1 MDDYNDIA
9 RLVKTGRNTCSGH
22 WSKVLHLYLREL
34 NLHQCCEYYALYYFK
49 LIGGKCFENET
60 LIQLK
65 ISIYIDKYEIC
76 DV

>member
-1 MDDYNDIA
+1 MF
-9 RLVKTGRNTCSGH
+9 KET
-22 WSKVLHLYLREL
+22 
-34 NLHQCCEYYALYYFK
+34 QFK